1 MIRVGMVFLC
11 FVYCDRSVFV
21 VFIVRGNSIGELGR
35 EVSKYLIGMFCRIG
49 LEGIFFFFWNWT
61 EFVLVRVWGFLF
73 GILVF

>member
-1 MIRVGMVFLC
+1 MICVGMVFLC

-49 LEGIFFFFWNWT
+49 LEGIFFFFGIG
-61 EFVLVRVWGFLF
+61 RSLF
-73 GILVF
+73 